1 VNLQAVLVVELANTK
16 IIRNSVNV
24 IQVRSS
30 FRDYVNVI
38 QVRSRFRDSVNV
50 IEVRSRFRDYSITFT

>member
-24 IQVRSS
+24 IQVRSR
-30 FRDYVNVI
+30 FIDYVNHRI
-38 QVRSRFRDSVNV
+38 SKP
-50 IEVRSRFRDYSITFT
+50 